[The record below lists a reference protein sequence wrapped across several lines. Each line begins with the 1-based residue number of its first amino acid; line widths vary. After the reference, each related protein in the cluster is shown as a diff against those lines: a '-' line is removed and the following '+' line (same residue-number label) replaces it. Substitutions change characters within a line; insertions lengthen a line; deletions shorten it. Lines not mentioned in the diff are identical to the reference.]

1 MNRLNYVSDSRLS
14 IASPTKRA
22 RRSVISPR
30 AEIKREEETFR
41 QIMRTPVPF
50 GFFTMLSNAKHLSR
64 L

>member
-14 IASPTKRA
+14 IATPKKKA
-22 RRSVISPR
+22 RRPAISAR

-50 GFFTMLSNAKHLSR
+50 GFFSMLSNAKHLSR